1 LPIYFPRCV
10 AFDRRHA
17 LRGSGHG
24 RRRALAATLAYHLAW
39 NHARYRRS
47 AHSASRYFIVGWLRA
62 DSAATRC
69 GRRPSGGGAGY
80 LCLLPRRDRRAV
92 GGECGGGSHQRTCR
106 YAHRRRRESNG
117 EGHGSARNVRL
128 MTAHVRSPWM
138 EKPTLAGRALKA
150 LTIGIIVVL
159 ALYPFFAVVGTSL
172 ATEAEISARGG
183 LLLVPWQPT
192 LEAYRSMFEGGVVTR
207 AMLVSIAI
215 TLVGTLLSVGA
226 TIGLA
231 YATSRPIV
239 GGRALLFMAVFT
251 LLFVPGIIPSFLV
264 VKELGLLNSYASLV
278 LPVMVSAFNLVVL
291 RQFFMGIPGE
301 IIDAARIDGAGDL
314 RILTTIV
321 LPLSK
326 AAIAII
332 ALFYGVAYW
341 NAFFNALLYINDSDK
356 WPLQLIVRQYV
367 VNGAPLASAG
377 AGDVLPPARAVQ
389 MAVVVTAMIPI
400 LLAYPFLQRYFTRGV
415 LSGAIKT

>member
-1 LPIYFPRCV
+1 MKSQV
-10 AFDRRHA
+10 
-17 LRGSGHG
+17 
-24 RRRALAATLAYHLAW
+24 RA
-39 NHARYRRS
+39 
-47 AHSASRYFIVGWLRA
+47 
-62 DSAATRC
+62 
-69 GRRPSGGGAGY
+69 
-80 LCLLPRRDRRAV
+80 
-92 GGECGGGSHQRTCR
+92 
-106 YAHRRRRESNG
+106 
-117 EGHGSARNVRL
+117 
-128 MTAHVRSPWM
+128 PWM
-138 EKPTLAGRALKA
+138 ERPTLLGKALKG
-150 LTIGIIVVL
+150 LTIAIIVVL
-159 ALYPFFAVVGTSL
+159 ALYPFLAVVGTSL

-183 LLLVPWQPT
+183 LLLVPSQPT
-192 LEAYRSMFEGGVVTR
+192 LEAYRSMLEGGVVTR
-207 AMLVSIAI
+207 AMLVSVGV
-215 TLVGTLLSVGA
+215 TLVGTLLSVAA
-226 TIGLA
+226 TVGLA
-231 YATSRPIV
+231 YATSRPII
-239 GGRALLFMAVFT
+239 GGRAILFMAVFT

-291 RQFFMGIPGE
+291 RQFFMNIPGE

-326 AAIAII
+326 AAVAII

-389 MAVVVTAMIPI
+389 MAVIVTALIPI

>member
-1 LPIYFPRCV
+1 
-10 AFDRRHA
+10 
-17 LRGSGHG
+17 
-24 RRRALAATLAYHLAW
+24 
-39 NHARYRRS
+39 
-47 AHSASRYFIVGWLRA
+47 
-62 DSAATRC
+62 
-69 GRRPSGGGAGY
+69 
-80 LCLLPRRDRRAV
+80 
-92 GGECGGGSHQRTCR
+92 
-106 YAHRRRRESNG
+106 
-117 EGHGSARNVRL
+117 
-128 MTAHVRSPWM
+128 MTTQGPAPWM
-138 EKPTLAGRALKA
+138 ERPTLLGKALKA
-150 LTIGIIVVL
+150 VAIGVIVLL
-159 ALYPFFAVVGTSL
+159 ALYPFLAVVATSF
-172 ATEAEISARGG
+172 ATEAEISERGG
-183 LLLVPWQPT
+183 LLLLPLNPT
-192 LEAYRSMFEGGVVTR
+192 LEAYRSMLEGGVVTR
-207 AMLVSIAI
+207 AMFVSIGI
-215 TLVGTLLSVGA
+215 TLVGTLLSVAA
-226 TIGLA
+226 TVGLA

-239 GGRALLFMAVFT
+239 GGRAILFMALFT

-301 IIDAARIDGAGDL
+301 IIDAARIDGAGDF

-326 AAIAII
+326 AAVAII

-367 VNGAPLASAG
+367 VNGAPLAAAG

-389 MAVVVTAMIPI
+389 MAVVVTAMLPI

>member
-1 LPIYFPRCV
+1 MKSQV
-10 AFDRRHA
+10 
-17 LRGSGHG
+17 
-24 RRRALAATLAYHLAW
+24 RA
-39 NHARYRRS
+39 
-47 AHSASRYFIVGWLRA
+47 
-62 DSAATRC
+62 
-69 GRRPSGGGAGY
+69 
-80 LCLLPRRDRRAV
+80 
-92 GGECGGGSHQRTCR
+92 
-106 YAHRRRRESNG
+106 
-117 EGHGSARNVRL
+117 
-128 MTAHVRSPWM
+128 PWM
-138 EKPTLAGRALKA
+138 ERPTLLGKALKG
-150 LTIGIIVVL
+150 LTIAIFVVL
-159 ALYPFFAVVGTSL
+159 ALYPFLAVVGTSL

-183 LLLVPWQPT
+183 LLLVPSQPT
-192 LEAYRSMFEGGVVTR
+192 LEAYRSMLEGGVVTR
-207 AMLVSIAI
+207 AMLVSVGV
-215 TLVGTLLSVGA
+215 TLVGTLLSVAA
-226 TIGLA
+226 TVGLA
-231 YATSRPIV
+231 YATSRPII
-239 GGRALLFMAVFT
+239 GGRAILFMAVFT

-291 RQFFMGIPGE
+291 RQFFMNIPGE

-326 AAIAII
+326 AAVAII

-389 MAVVVTAMIPI
+389 MAVIVTALIPI

>member
-1 LPIYFPRCV
+1 MNTET
-10 AFDRRHA
+10 
-17 LRGSGHG
+17 
-24 RRRALAATLAYHLAW
+24 RA
-39 NHARYRRS
+39 
-47 AHSASRYFIVGWLRA
+47 
-62 DSAATRC
+62 
-69 GRRPSGGGAGY
+69 
-80 LCLLPRRDRRAV
+80 
-92 GGECGGGSHQRTCR
+92 
-106 YAHRRRRESNG
+106 
-117 EGHGSARNVRL
+117 
-128 MTAHVRSPWM
+128 PWM
-138 EKPTLAGRALKA
+138 EKPTLLGQVLKG
-150 LTIGIIVVL
+150 LTIFVIVVL
-159 ALYPFFAVVGTSL
+159 ALYPFLAVVGTSF
-172 ATEAEISARGG
+172 ATEAEISERGG
-183 LLLVPWQPT
+183 LLLIPLKPT

-207 AMLVSIAI
+207 AMFVSIGI
-215 TLVGTLLSVGA
+215 TLVGTLLSVVA

-231 YATSRPIV
+231 YATSRPVIGARV
-239 GGRALLFMAVFT
+239 ILYMAVFT

-264 VKELGLLNSYASLV
+264 VKELGLLNSYAALV

-301 IIDAARIDGAGDL
+301 IIDAARMDGAGDF

-367 VNGAPLASAG
+367 INGAPLAAAG

-389 MAVVVTAMIPI
+389 MAVVVTAMLPI

>member
-1 LPIYFPRCV
+1 MNTET
-10 AFDRRHA
+10 
-17 LRGSGHG
+17 
-24 RRRALAATLAYHLAW
+24 RA
-39 NHARYRRS
+39 
-47 AHSASRYFIVGWLRA
+47 
-62 DSAATRC
+62 
-69 GRRPSGGGAGY
+69 
-80 LCLLPRRDRRAV
+80 
-92 GGECGGGSHQRTCR
+92 
-106 YAHRRRRESNG
+106 
-117 EGHGSARNVRL
+117 
-128 MTAHVRSPWM
+128 PWM
-138 EKPTLAGRALKA
+138 EKPTLLGKVLKG
-150 LTIGIIVVL
+150 LTIFVIVVL
-159 ALYPFFAVVGTSL
+159 ALYPFLAVVGTSF
-172 ATEAEISARGG
+172 ATEAEISERGG
-183 LLLVPWQPT
+183 LLLIPLKPT

-207 AMLVSIAI
+207 AMFVSIGI
-215 TLVGTLLSVGA
+215 TLVGTLLSVVA

-231 YATSRPIV
+231 YATSRPVIGARV
-239 GGRALLFMAVFT
+239 ILYMAVFT

-264 VKELGLLNSYASLV
+264 VKELGLLNSYAALV

-301 IIDAARIDGAGDL
+301 IIDAARMDGAGDF

-367 VNGAPLASAG
+367 INGAPLAAAG

-389 MAVVVTAMIPI
+389 MAVVVTAMLPI